1 MIEWFAWAQFG
12 IAIAA
17 GLICVTLGLAGRK
30 PSDLTMGATAV
41 VELLLI
47 VQFFVAI
54 IAPLAGN
61 RATGSVLEFYVYLI
75 SAILL
80 PIAAGFWALVER
92 SRWSTVILGVVCLSV
107 AVMVYRM
114 LQIWTVQTVAA

>member
-1 MIEWFAWAQFG
+1 MIEWFAYLQLAV
-12 IAIAA
+12 AVA
-17 GLICVTLGLAGRK
+17 GGLLCLGLGFAGRR
-30 PSDLTMGATAV
+30 PSDLSMGATAL

-47 VQFFVAI
+47 VQLVVAI
-54 IAPLAGN
+54 VAPFAGN
-61 RATGSVLEFYVYLI
+61 QATGSLLEFYTYLI

-80 PIAAGFWALVER
+80 PLAGGAWALIER

-114 LQIWTVQTVAA
+114 LQIWTVQGV

>member
-1 MIEWFAWAQFG
+1 VIEWFTYLQL
-12 IAIAA
+12 AIAVA
-17 GLICVTLGLAGRK
+17 GGLLCLGLGFAGRR
-30 PSDLTMGATAV
+30 PSDLSMGATAL

-47 VQFFVAI
+47 VQLVVAI
-54 IAPLAGN
+54 VAPIAGN
-61 RATGSVLEFYVYLI
+61 EATGSLLEFYTYLI

-80 PIAAGFWALVER
+80 PLAGGAWALIER

-114 LQIWTVQTVAA
+114 LQIWTVQGV

>member
-1 MIEWFAWAQFG
+1 MIEWFTYLQL
-12 IAIAA
+12 AIATSA
-17 GLICVTLGLAGRK
+17 GLLCLGLGLAGRK
-30 PSDLTMGATAV
+30 PTDLSMGATLL

-47 VQFFVAI
+47 AQLVVAI
-54 IAPLAGN
+54 VAPLTGN
-61 RATGSVLEFYVYLI
+61 QATGSLLEFYTYLV

-80 PIAAGFWALVER
+80 PIAGGVWALIER

-114 LQIWTVQTVAA
+114 LQIWTVQGV